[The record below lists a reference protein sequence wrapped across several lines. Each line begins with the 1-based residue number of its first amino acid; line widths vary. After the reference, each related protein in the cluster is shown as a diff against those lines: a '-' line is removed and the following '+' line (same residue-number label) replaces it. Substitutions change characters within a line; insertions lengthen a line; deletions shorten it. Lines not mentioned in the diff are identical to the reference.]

1 MARQNLQ
8 HRAAGLATPALTGRD
23 DSDGRNI
30 ISMVSGGAA
39 YKRAQGRTVPS
50 VDYERQRLGRELP
63 CAAVERSHGGRDRRR
78 TMGRA
83 AVSMKRLLATLTLAL
98 VAHGVG
104 ATVTAAQA
112 FPLDRVRL
120 LDGPFLDAQATD
132 LRYLLALDPERLL
145 APFGREAGLPLPAP
159 SYGNWESSG
168 LDGHMGG
175 HYLSALAL
183 MWASTGDPVVKQ
195 RLEHVIAELKRCQ
208 DRIGTGYL
216 GGIPGGATAWAE
228 VGAGRLTVDSF
239 SVNGRWVPWYNLHKL
254 FAGLRDAWVHAGNAD
269 AKAMLVRLSDWALRL
284 TTPLTDAQ
292 MQDMLRAEHGGMAEV
307 LADVSQMTGDLRYLA
322 LARRFSHQA
331 LLQPLAAEQD
341 RLTGLHA
348 NTQIPKVI
356 GFERIAQLAGEDEGH
371 RAATFFWKTV
381 TEQRTVAIGGNS
393 VKEHFHPADDFR
405 PMLNEVEGPETCNSY
420 NMLKLTALLW
430 QASPDAGAEAGRYA
444 DFYERTLYNHILASQ
459 HPGAGGFVY
468 FTPMRPQHYRV
479 YSQVDQG
486 MWCCAGSGLE
496 SHARHGEFIYAQ
508 QGDTLRVN
516 LFIAS
521 SLDWREQGVHIT
533 QSTRFPDEPRTRLTV
548 DGSGTFALKV
558 RYPGWVAP
566 GALKVR
572 LNGKPVKVTDR
583 PGGHVELRR
592 AWQAGDVV
600 DIELPMRTTLEP
612 MPGLKKFV
620 AVLHGPIV
628 LAAKTPQP
636 GEKLAFTA
644 DGSRMGHIAQGAV
657 CPQDAAPVFVSDQA
671 DFIRRFKP
679 VPGQPLTF
687 TAPGLI
693 QGRKD
698 ADKLQ
703 LIPFFRLH
711 DARYML
717 YWPRSTPAQQSLL
730 RVELAKAEEARLAL
744 QAQTIDQVAP
754 GEQQPESDHG
764 FKGEGAENG
773 IAPAGRWR
781 HAKQWFSY
789 DLNDAKAEAK
799 TLRLSFAKGDAGR
812 RFDLVVNGQRVAEIE
827 LARPDGGD
835 EIYTREFPLPPELVR
850 TAGGKLTVKF
860 IARPGSI
867 AGGLY
872 GLRLLR

>member
-1 MARQNLQ
+1 
-8 HRAAGLATPALTGRD
+8 
-23 DSDGRNI
+23 
-30 ISMVSGGAA
+30 
-39 YKRAQGRTVPS
+39 
-50 VDYERQRLGRELP
+50 
-63 CAAVERSHGGRDRRR
+63 
-78 TMGRA
+78 
-83 AVSMKRLLATLTLAL
+83 MKRLLAALAL
-98 VAHGVG
+98 ALCAHGVG
-104 ATVTAAQA
+104 AATQA

-120 LDGPFLDAQATD
+120 QDGPFLDAQTTD
-132 LRYLLALDPERLL
+132 LHYLLALDPERLL
-145 APFGREAGLPLPAP
+145 APFRREAGLPVPVP

-175 HYLSALAL
+175 HYVSALAL
-183 MWASTGDPVVKQ
+183 MVASTGDPVARQ
-195 RLEHVIAELKRCQ
+195 RLDYVIAELKRCQ
-208 DRIGTGYL
+208 DKIGTGYI
-216 GGIPGGATAWAE
+216 GGIPDGAKAWDQ
-228 VGAGRLTVDSF
+228 VGAGRLLVDSF

-254 FAGLRDAWVHAGNAD
+254 FAGLRDAWVHGGNAD
-269 AKAMLVRLSDWALRL
+269 AKAMLIGLSDWALRL

-292 MQDMLRAEHGGMAEV
+292 MQDMLRAEHGGMNEV
-307 LADVSQMTGDLRYLA
+307 LADVAQMTGDLRYLA

-331 LLQPLAAEQD
+331 ILQPLAAGQD
-341 RLTGLHA
+341 KLTGLHA

-356 GFERIAQLAGEDEGH
+356 GFARIARLAGEDEGR
-371 RAATFFWKTV
+371 RAAEFFWHTV
-381 TEQRTVAIGGNS
+381 TEKRTVAIGGNS

-405 PMLNEVEGPETCNSY
+405 PMLGEVEGPETCNSY
-420 NMLKLTALLW
+420 NMLKLTALLS
-430 QASPDAGAEAGRYA
+430 QAQPEQGAYT

-459 HPGAGGFVY
+459 HPGEGGFVY

-479 YSQVDQG
+479 YSKVDLG
-486 MWCCAGSGLE
+486 LWCCVGSGIE
-496 SHARHGEFIYAQ
+496 SHARHGEFIYAH
-508 QGDTLRVN
+508 DDDSLYVN

-521 SLDWREQGVHIT
+521 RLDWRERGIHVT
-533 QSTRFPDEPRTRLTV
+533 QSTRFPDESRTRLTV
-548 DGSGTFALKV
+548 HEAGEFALKI

-566 GALKVR
+566 GALKVK
-572 LNGKPVKVTDR
+572 LNGKPVKVTSQ

-592 AWQAGDVV
+592 AWSAGDVV
-600 DIELPMRTTLEP
+600 DVELPMRTTLEP
-612 MPGLKKFV
+612 MPGLKNFV

-636 GEKLAFTA
+636 GEKLNFTA

-657 CPQDAAPVFVSDQA
+657 CPQQAAPVFVSDQA

-693 QGRKD
+693 QGGLG

-711 DARYML
+711 DSRYMV
-717 YWPRSTPAQQSLL
+717 YWARSTPAQHSLL

-744 QAQTIDQVAP
+744 DVQTIDQVAP

-764 FKGEGAENG
+764 FQGEGAENG

-781 HAKQWFSY
+781 HARQWFSY
-789 DLNDAKAEAK
+789 ELNDPKAEAR

-812 RFDLVVNGQRVAEIE
+812 RFDIVVNGRLIAEIE
-827 LARPDGGD
+827 LGKPAGDESAD
-835 EIYTREFPLPPELVR
+835 EIYTRDFPLPADLVR
-850 TAGGKLTVKF
+850 AAGGKLNVKF
-860 IARPGSI
+860 AAKPGSI